1 MTRMSVNP
9 LRWMLVALLA
19 ALLPQLASATAP
31 TKVAAWP
38 DWQAFDEAFIDAQG
52 RVIDWTDHARTV
64 SEGQAYALFFSLVAN
79 DQKRFAQIY
88 DWTEK
93 NLAKGDLRKCR
104 PAWLWGEREDGSWG
118 VLDANSA
125 TDADLW
131 LAYTLIEAGR
141 LWAKPA
147 YRSTGTALLAQV
159 AASAVD
165 QLPGGPML
173 MLPGE
178 QGFIGSDGSVR
189 INPSYYMPMQLLGLQ
204 SEQPTGP
211 WLRLLR
217 DYAALL
223 PQIAPLGRVPDW
235 TVWHTDRIVV
245 DPTTAGAG
253 SYDAIRVY
261 LWAGMVPSGSAD
273 AQKLRG
279 VLRGFSDMIKELGRV
294 PERWT
299 TGNSGISG
307 EAPPGFYAA
316 LLPFL
321 QRDNP
326 AAYDQARKHLEET
339 QVDGLYGKPAR
350 YYDQVLVLFGKGFV
364 EGHYRFDAK
373 GRVIPSWQ

>member
-1 MTRMSVNP
+1 MRLSKQVM
-9 LRWMLVALLA
+9 RWLIAGCFA
-19 ALLPQLASATAP
+19 ALLPHVACAAAP
-31 TKVAAWP
+31 TKAAAWP
-38 DWQAFDEAFIDAQG
+38 EWQAFDEAFIDTQG

-79 DQKRFAQIY
+79 DRKRFAQIY

-93 NLAKGDLRKCR
+93 NLAKGDLRKNR
-104 PAWLWGEREDGSWG
+104 PAWLWGERDDSSWG

-141 LWAKPA
+141 LWSKPA
-147 YRSTGTALLAQV
+147 YRDTGHALLAQI
-159 AASAVD
+159 AAGAIE

-173 MLPGE
+173 MLPGQ
-178 QGFIGSDGSVR
+178 QGFVDSDGSVR
-189 INPSYYMPMQLLGLQ
+189 INPSYYVPMQLLGLH
-204 SEQPTGP
+204 SEQPQGP

-245 DPTTAGAG
+245 DPGTAGAG

-261 LWAGMVPSGSAD
+261 LWAGMVPGRDAD

-279 VLRGFSDMIKELGRV
+279 VLRGFSDMIRELGHV
-294 PERWT
+294 PEHWT

-307 EAPPGFYAA
+307 EAPPDFYAA

-326 AAYDQARKHLEET
+326 AAYAAARKHLDDT

-364 EGHYRFDAK
+364 DGHYRFDAK